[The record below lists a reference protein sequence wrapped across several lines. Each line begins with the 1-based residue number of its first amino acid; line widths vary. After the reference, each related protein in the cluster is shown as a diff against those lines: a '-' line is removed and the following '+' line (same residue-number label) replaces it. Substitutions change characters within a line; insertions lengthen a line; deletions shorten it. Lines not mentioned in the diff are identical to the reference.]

1 MFPKIEYEQ
10 DIPSHLFKIVP
21 KQWLTFVEDS
31 LHDLIEVKSLVPG
44 QYVGESSKQQRN
56 GQGMMIMDN
65 GDIYKGSF
73 KDNKRHGPGLCQ
85 FSTGAIYKGEWKD
98 DKPHG
103 NGLLFSGNNE
113 LIDTKFDKG
122 YIYASGPS
130 EFQVS
135 PGKVRLLLSDGS
147 YYQG

>member
-1 MFPKIEYEQ
+1 
-10 DIPSHLFKIVP
+10 
-21 KQWLTFVEDS
+21 
-31 LHDLIEVKSLVPG
+31 
-44 QYVGESSKQQRN
+44 
-56 GQGMMIMDN
+56 MIMDN

-122 YIYASGPS
+122 YVYASGPS

-135 PGKVRLLLSDGS
+135 PAKVRLLLSDGS